1 MRCGVIDLGSSTFHA
16 LVADVDTHGV
26 RRVVFERGTV
36 LRLGEHADTPDGIS
50 EVVEQRGIIAIA
62 ELLSRTRHRTDEPV
76 RVLATGVLRD
86 TASGRR
92 FVAEARA
99 RLGHAIEIVE
109 ECDEARLT
117 WLGVSTELAGSHGR
131 LAVLDLGGGSFEV
144 AAGTTA
150 ATYTCSMPLGVLR
163 LRDMSMTAIRDVVEH
178 AAAPAVQAL
187 AELQPETLAL
197 SSGTARALL
206 RLTRKLGI
214 VAAEQRHLPSGA
226 FLEVARRLPLLSH
239 AALLDL
245 GVSRKRLDTIAT
257 GAAIY
262 ASVLSRLSRPVIYI
276 ARSALRE
283 GALVDIARSA
293 GERVVVPLEQYAPQ
307 AARAR

>member
-36 LRLGEHADTPDGIS
+36 LRLAEHTDTCDGIS
-50 EVVEQRGIIAIA
+50 EVVAQRGILAIA
-62 ELLSRTRHRTDEPV
+62 ELLSRTRHRSEQPV

-86 TASGRR
+86 TAAGRQ
-92 FVAEARA
+92 FVAEAST
-99 RLGHAIEIVE
+99 RLGHAIEILAD
-109 ECDEARLT
+109 CDEARLT

-144 AAGTTA
+144 AAGVTA

-163 LRDMSMTAIRDVVEH
+163 LRDMSTTALRDAVEH
-178 AAAPAVQAL
+178 ATAPAIQAIS
-187 AELQPETLAL
+187 ELQPETLAL

-206 RLTRKLGI
+206 RLARKLGI
-214 VAAEQRHLPSGA
+214 VAAEQRHLPSGTL
-226 FLEVARRLPLLSH
+226 LELARRLPLLSH

-245 GVSRKRLDTIAT
+245 GVSRTRLDTIAA
-257 GAAIY
+257 GAAIF
-262 ASVLSRLSRPVIYI
+262 ATVLSSLSRPVIYI

-283 GALVDIARSA
+283 GALVDVARRAGDRIAL
-293 GERVVVPLEQYAPQ
+293 PLEQYAAPV
-307 AARAR
+307 ASAR